1 MLNPDLTQTRPVYQS
16 SFLSKVMFFFGLAVA
31 ASAAGAYVGLNYL
44 VPFFL
49 GNPASIYLLL
59 FAEVIL
65 ILTSRLWSQKQG
77 LNYVLFTAFAVITGL
92 TLVPILAYFVESA
105 EGVSLLIKAFS
116 ATALMFTAAAVFGYT
131 THFNLQ
137 GLRGF
142 LFLSLLGMI
151 IVGVVGIFIPWS
163 NTFEMIYS
171 GIGVVIFSAYT
182 MYDLQRLK
190 TFPEHMY
197 IEAAIELYLDIFNL
211 FLYIL
216 RLLSALNRR

>member
-1 MLNPDLTQTRPVYQS
+1 
-16 SFLSKVMFFFGLAVA
+16 
-31 ASAAGAYVGLNYL
+31 
-44 VPFFL
+44 
-49 GNPASIYLLL
+49 
-59 FAEVIL
+59 
-65 ILTSRLWSQKQG
+65 
-77 LNYVLFTAFAVITGL
+77 
-92 TLVPILAYFVESA
+92 
-105 EGVSLLIKAFS
+105 
-116 ATALMFTAAAVFGYT
+116 MFTAAAVFGYT
-131 THFNLQ
+131 THVNLQ

-163 NTFEMIYS
+163 NSFEMIYS

>member
-1 MLNPDLTQTRPVYQS
+1 MLNPDLSQTRPVYQS

-49 GNPASIYLLL
+49 SNPASIYVLL

-65 ILTSRLWSQKQG
+65 ILTSRLWSQKHG

-131 THFNLQ
+131 THVNLQ

-142 LFLSLLGMI
+142 LFLLLLGMI